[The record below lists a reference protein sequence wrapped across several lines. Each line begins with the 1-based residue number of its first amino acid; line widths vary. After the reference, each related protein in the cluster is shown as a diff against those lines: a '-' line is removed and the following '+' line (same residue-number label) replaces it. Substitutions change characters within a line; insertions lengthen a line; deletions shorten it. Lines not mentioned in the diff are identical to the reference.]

1 MGNCEAKCDL
11 EARSILIALS
21 NKNDGN
27 RSKLFADLKQRKD
40 KENCYLR
47 DEDFKIAETT
57 KCITFLD
64 RVFPDKMKTSFAPP
78 LVLYYE
84 GDIELLYNKNIL
96 CVSGSSLS
104 KDGEQ
109 DLEYLLKNTNIPI
122 AVGLSFGTNTVC
134 KKVVELCSK
143 VILVLPFGIR
153 FREDDTANETISH
166 VLKKGGLVIT
176 EYPRDIPASSETQ
189 IEINRVL
196 ESFSDKLLIVET
208 QSTGSSIILTNF
220 FVGHSKQ
227 VLVLPKRICDKYFNN
242 ELIFEGAEI
251 CYSREQLMEE
261 NK

>member
-11 EARSILIALS
+11 EARNILIALS
-21 NKNDGN
+21 NKNDGD
-27 RSKLFADLKQRKD
+27 RYKLFADVKQRKD
-40 KENCYLR
+40 IENGYLK
-47 DEDFKIAETT
+47 DEDFRIAETT
-57 KCITFLD
+57 KCITYLD
-64 RVFPDKMKTSFAPP
+64 RVFPDTMKTSFAPP

-96 CVSGSSLS
+96 CITGSRLS

-143 VILVLPFGIR
+143 VILVLPFGIN
-153 FREDDTANETISH
+153 FRDDDTANETISH

-176 EYPRDIPASSETQ
+176 EYPRDIPASSGTH
-189 IEINRVL
+189 IEKNRVL
-196 ESFSDKLLIVET
+196 ESFSNRLLVVET
-208 QSTGSSIILTNF
+208 QSIGSSIILTNL
-220 FVGHSKQ
+220 FVGHSKR
-227 VLVLPKRICDKYFNN
+227 VLVLPKRICDKYYNN
-242 ELIFEGAEI
+242 ELIFEGAEP

-261 NK
+261 SK

>member
-1 MGNCEAKCDL
+1 MGKIDISDMEVRN
-11 EARSILIALS
+11 ILIALS

-27 RSKLFADLKQRKD
+27 RNKLFADLQQLKD
-40 KENCYLR
+40 KGNDYLK

-57 KCITFLD
+57 KCITYLD
-64 RVFPDKMKTSFAPP
+64 RVFPDKMKKSFAPP
-78 LVLYYE
+78 LVLYYD
-84 GDIELLYNKNIL
+84 GDIELLYSKNIL
-96 CVSGSSLS
+96 CVAGSKLS

-109 DLEYLLKNTNIPI
+109 DIEYLLKNTDIPI

-143 VILVLPFGIR
+143 VILVLPFGIN
-153 FREDDTANETISH
+153 FRDDETANETISH

-176 EYPRDIPASSETQ
+176 EYPRDIPASSETH
-189 IEINRVL
+189 IEKNRVL
-196 ESFSDKLLIVET
+196 ESFSDRLLVVET
-208 QSTGSSIILTNF
+208 QSIGSSIILTNL

-227 VLVLPKRICDKYFNN
+227 VLVLPKRICDKYYNN
-242 ELIFEGAEI
+242 ELIFEGADP